1 VGTQKANVFFAGL
14 TPTLAGLYQIDFYV
28 PQGTPTGDQVPVT
41 LSTGGQTSA
50 AANLSV
56 R

>member
-1 VGTQKANVFFAGL
+1 VFFAGL
-14 TPTLAGLYQIDFYV
+14 TPALAGLYQIDFYV

-50 AANLSV
+50 AVNLNLQ
-56 R
+56 

>member
-1 VGTQKANVFFAGL
+1 MTVFFAGL

-41 LSTGGQTSA
+41 LTVAGQTSA
-50 AANLSV
+50 VVNLSV